1 MTPEKLNPAM
11 ASMASMSFERS
22 ECQRCRMARMFTRNL
37 QESSP
42 YCGNENV
49 AVRRPIRVTL
59 SSNYLHGFH
68 LRVAQAVIVSDAKV
82 KSGEAQYTQGWQ

>member
-1 MTPEKLNPAM
+1 MPNM
-11 ASMASMSFERS
+11 ASNSS
-22 ECQRCRMARMFTRNL
+22 EHSEGQRRRIKRMFTRNL

-42 YCGNENV
+42 YRGDENV

-68 LRVAQAVIVSDAKV
+68 LRAAQAVIVSDAKV
-82 KSGEAQYTQGWQ
+82 KSGEAQYAEGRQ